1 MQLSID
7 KLPFF
12 QNKHVLCVGRWRP
25 QNAYLKAAFAE
36 HKGFGIDSDDEAGYS
51 DLEDFIVCKPG
62 RDYNVLIQDEFK
74 YTPMSKGWCV
84 DKCE

>member
-1 MQLSID
+1 MFD
-7 KLPFF
+7 P
-12 QNKHVLCVGRWRP
+12 GRWKP
-25 QNAYLKAAFAE
+25 QNAYVKAAFAE

-74 YTPMSKGWCV
+74 YTPISKG
-84 DKCE
+84 